1 MNNVTFNTLLQ
12 INTAI
17 GIALSSVV
25 ILLNAIL
32 VGLIFI
38 RKKLWN
44 SSNILLCSKFISLI
58 VSALVSFL
66 PWVTASRSTQ
76 WFYYRTGFAMGLIV
90 SLHICVILGYRYISI
105 EAPFSS
111 ERYLTIS
118 NTFLTLLV
126 MWCVPLLA
134 ALIPL
139 FTEPNMSGPSTN
151 SSSSLALSGSMPKE
165 SIYIY
170 SAVTILL
177 PATAIIGAYTRIY
190 VIITYH
196 MRDMC
201 REKNHHAAVLRRKK
215 RVISQMAM
223 MTGIF
228 IIAWAPSTVCVILGY
243 EVPSVNYS
251 YEFAI
256 LKEYSGTILLLYG
269 IIPPL
274 LYCRYTSDLKSEIK
288 KILGINKQSASILP
302 NRTISTGNC
311 LANSPVDLISCKNEF

>member
-1 MNNVTFNTLLQ
+1 MKNVTYSILLQ
-12 INTAI
+12 VNTAI
-17 GIALSSVV
+17 GIALSSIV
-25 ILLNAIL
+25 ILLNVVLA
-32 VGLIFI
+32 GLIIF

-66 PWVTASRSTQ
+66 PWVTASRSFQ

-105 EAPFSS
+105 EAPFSC
-111 ERYLTIS
+111 ERYLTIR

-139 FTEPNMSGPSTN
+139 FAESNQGSQFMNHTVG
-151 SSSSLALSGSMPKE
+151 LSGLMRKE

-170 SAVTILL
+170 SAITILL
-177 PATAIIGAYTRIY
+177 PVTVIIGAYTRIY
-190 VIITYH
+190 VIITYK
-196 MRDMC
+196 MRGLC
-201 REKNHHAAVLRRKK
+201 PEKNHHAAVLRRKK

-228 IIAWAPSTVCVILGY
+228 IIAWAPSTVCIILGY
-243 EVPSVNYS
+243 EIPVINYN
-251 YEFAI
+251 YAFGIA
-256 LKEYSGTILLLYG
+256 KEYSGTVLLLYG

-288 KILGINKQSASILP
+288 RILGINKQSASILP
-302 NRTISTGNC
+302 NRTISTANG
-311 LANSPVDLISCKNEF
+311 LANSPVDLTSCKNEF